1 MLLLQRRILKFI
13 LIGAIFS
20 VLACK
25 NIQDQPNI
33 SLDQIVIQNLK
44 GEKVDMNGFKGQP
57 LIINYWATWCA
68 PCINKF
74 PYFEEIKEELDG
86 KTTFIMISDQSLETI
101 NSFLEK
107 NSSSLTYVKSEK
119 SLSDYQIDVLPITY
133 FFDSNGKLSS
143 KHVGSIDKITLKN
156 YISQLN

>member
-44 GEKVDMNGFKGQP
+44 GEKVDMNDFKGQP

-68 PCINKF
+68 PCINEF

-101 NSFLEK
+101 KSFLEK
-107 NSSSLTYVKSEK
+107 KSSSLTYVKSEK

-133 FFDSNGKLSS
+133 FFDSSGKLIS

>member
-68 PCINKF
+68 PCIDEF

-107 NSSSLTYVKSEK
+107 NSSSLTFVKSEK

>member
-1 MLLLQRRILKFI
+1 MLLLQNRILKFI

-68 PCINKF
+68 PCINEF

-107 NSSSLTYVKSEK
+107 NSSSLTFVKSEK